1 MKRFAPP
8 EAVVFMLLESDDYP
22 MHIGGMQVFRPPEG
36 AQAGF
41 AREIYDAMRTY
52 TDVEAMFAGH
62 PGRKR
67 RGTSILRWDYED
79 EIDIDYHVRYRTL
92 PAPGTDRE
100 LMALVSELHAGQ
112 LDRGKPLWEYYV
124 IDGLS
129 GGRFATFIK
138 GHHALADGV
147 SGVKLSQQALSP
159 DPGDDQIRAAWTRR
173 PKQNRGV
180 AGADRRQALG
190 PAKFVA
196 QLRKSYPLIRV
207 ALRDRRLLPLMRA
220 PRTILNVASGPS
232 RSCQVKSFPV
242 TRITDVAASA
252 GVTVNDVAV
261 AMTSGALT
269 AYLTNRNALPDAPLV
284 AMVPV
289 NIRDEEDSL
298 GANIIGAALCNLA
311 TEIDDPAQR
320 LNVIHESMEHN
331 INLIRSLPKD
341 VAIHVA
347 GLINAPISGPHGLRS
362 KVPPTYNLAI
372 SYVRGQNEPLYRR
385 GALLEDLYGFLPVL
399 RGTTLNVALFAT
411 SEHLDFGLA
420 ACADAVP
427 DLDVLTEHLETA
439 LKDLERAVGR

>member
-22 MHIGGMQVFRPPEG
+22 MHIGGMQVFAPPEG
-36 AQAGF
+36 ADPEF
-41 AREIYDAMRTY
+41 AREIYQAMRAY

-67 RGTSILRWDYED
+67 RGASILRWDYED

-92 PAPGTDRE
+92 PTPGTDHE
-100 LMALVSELHAGQ
+100 LMALVSELHAGR
-112 LDRGKPLWEYYV
+112 LDRNKPLWEYYV

-147 SGVKLSQQALSP
+147 SGVRLSQQALSP
-159 DPGDDQIRAAWTRR
+159 DPGDDEIRAAWTRR
-173 PKQNRGV
+173 PKQSRGV

-190 PAKFVA
+190 PAKFIA
-196 QLRKSYPLIRV
+196 NMRKSYPLIRA
-207 ALRDRRLLPLMRA
+207 ALRDRRLLPLGRA
-220 PRTILNVASGPS
+220 PRTMFNVAGGPS
-232 RSCQVKSFPV
+232 RICRVKSFSV
-242 TRITDVAASA
+242 NRIADVAAAA
-252 GVTVNDVAV
+252 GVSFNDVAV
-261 AMTSGALT
+261 AMTSGALS
-269 AYLTNRNALPDAPLV
+269 AYLLDKNALPDAPMV

-289 NIRDEEDSL
+289 NIRDEDDTL

-311 TEIDDPAQR
+311 TDVDEPVKR

-331 INLIRSLPKD
+331 IRLIRSLPKD

-420 ACADAVP
+420 ACATAVP
-427 DLDVLTEHLETA
+427 DLDVITEHLETA
-439 LKDLERAVGR
+439 LKDLERAVGL